1 MLGRHNI
8 HILLA
13 GAAAIACASP
23 ALAQTSAAARASAEG
38 LSDDGNAI
46 IVTAR
51 RRDETL
57 QDVPQTVNA
66 VSSETIQKLRINNAS
81 DIATIVP
88 GLSIEGSSSG
98 SGGFGSSSGIRG
110 VPTFLNSNASP
121 IVQFYLNDATT
132 GNGPEVTQALFDIGQ
147 IEVLKGPQ
155 GTLRGRSAPSGAI
168 TITTKRPDLDQVGGF
183 LNMSGT
189 DKGNVNVQAAV
200 GVPLIPGVLALRLA
214 GAVDHND
221 GSGVTSANAGRDPYV
236 RSEALRGTLLFQPSP
251 DFTAS
256 VMYQRLW
263 RNSQSF
269 TQLIGPGNGTNGP
282 AIAAGDRLGI
292 TDGANRSSS
301 KTDFVVGQID
311 WRFAGQKLSYVGSY
325 RKGEANGRSPQ
336 DVANVL
342 PGIEYYQTTNTPTEA
357 FSHEL
362 RLSSEE
368 RIADIFD
375 YTVGAFYN
383 KETAQPTVSGVAQ
396 FLTGAFG
403 RPGAPAVRDP
413 LDRYTLRTAIS
424 IDPVSIEKSVFGTV
438 TAHIGGSTEL
448 SAGGRFIEFKRRDRY
463 SLGLV
468 GGFNA
473 LNNPTGGFLSC
484 AALGALS
491 PQLAGA
497 VPSPVYTGNPSVC
510 DLPIPS
516 RTLQDV
522 DRRSKFTPFVYNV
535 SLSHKFSP
543 DFMVYGTV
551 GTAFRSAGP
560 QIGITSLTT
569 CCTQIGGPDLGTIDD
584 LIFHGQEKS
593 TTYEIGFKSTFFDN
607 RVRLNVALFKQKFD
621 NYFFLTQS
629 TRYLSVTTGL
639 AAANVSSSEFTAD
652 ADAKVKGIDVEAGFQ
667 IIPGWSLDLG
677 FSWSK
682 AQLDNALIPC
692 NDGNFDGTVDN
703 IVPTVQGFI
712 DAGVIVARCRSSESI
727 ARTPRWNLTAQS
739 EYSTPISGA
748 VDGFLRGNFVYYPD
762 NPNSSQGF
770 VIDKYSLLNLFAGVR
785 SPDNAWEVSLF
796 ANNVLNTQQ
805 VLSINPVAPVSS
817 GNVAAVFGR
826 PASGYQQIAYTPR
839 REFGLLVRYAFGSR

>member
-1 MLGRHNI
+1 MTFF
-8 HILLA
+8 
-13 GAAAIACASP
+13 ACAGS
-23 ALAQTSAAARASAEG
+23 AFAQDASGTRATGG
-38 LSDDGNAI
+38 LSDEGNTI

-66 VSSETIQKLRINNAS
+66 VSSEVIQKLRINNAS

-98 SGGFGSSSGIRG
+98 SGGFGSSTGIRG

-132 GNGPEVTQALFDIGQ
+132 GNSPEVTQALFDIGQ

-168 TITTKRPDLDQVGGF
+168 TITTKRPDLDEVGGF

-189 DKGNVNVQAAV
+189 DKSNINVQGAV
-200 GVPLIPGVLALRLA
+200 GVPLIPGVLALRVA
-214 GAVDHND
+214 GAIDHND
-221 GSGVTSANAGRDPYV
+221 GNGVTSANASLEPYV
-236 RSEALRGTLLFQPSP
+236 RSEAVRGTLLFQPSS
-251 DFTAS
+251 DFTAT

-263 RNSQSF
+263 RKTRSF
-269 TQLIGPGNGTNGP
+269 TQLVGPGNGINGP
-282 AIAAGDRLGI
+282 VIAAGDRRGI
-292 TDGANRSSS
+292 TTGANEGSA

-311 WRFAGQKLSYVGSY
+311 WHFAGQKLTYVGSY
-325 RKGEANGRSPQ
+325 RKGEASGRSPQ

-342 PGIEYYQTTNTPTEA
+342 PGIEYYQFTDTPTEA

-368 RIADIFD
+368 RIAGIFD
-375 YTVGAFYN
+375 YTVGGFYN

-403 RPGAPAVRDP
+403 RPGAPVVQQP
-413 LDRYTLRTAIS
+413 LDRYTLRTSIT
-424 IDPVSIEKSVFGTV
+424 IDPVSIEKSAFGTI
-438 TAHIGGSTEL
+438 TAHITDSTEF

-463 SLGLV
+463 TLGLV

-473 LNNPTGGFLSC
+473 LNNPTGGFIPC
-484 AALGALS
+484 AGLGAIS
-491 PQLAGA
+491 PQLAGTVA
-497 VPSPVYTGNPSVC
+497 SPVYTGVC
-510 DLPIPS
+510 DLPIAS
-516 RTLQDV
+516 QTLQNV

-535 SLSHKFSP
+535 SLSQKITP
-543 DFMVYGTV
+543 DFMVYGTI
-551 GTAFRSAGP
+551 GSAFRSAGP

-569 CCTQIGGPDLGTIDD
+569 CCTQLGGPNLGTIDD

-593 TTYEIGFKSTFFDN
+593 KTYELGFKSTFFDR
-607 RVRLNVALFKQKFD
+607 RVRLNVAIFKQDFD

-629 TRYLSVTTGL
+629 TRYLSVTTSL

-667 IIPGWSLDLG
+667 ITKNWSLDLG

-682 AQLDNALIPC
+682 ARLDNALIPC
-692 NDGNFDGTVDN
+692 NDGNFDGVVDN
-703 IVPTVQGFI
+703 IVPTTQAFI
-712 DAGVIVARCRSSESI
+712 NAGVLVARCRSSESI
-727 ARTPRWNLTAQS
+727 ARTPQWNLTAQS
-739 EYSTPISGA
+739 EYSAPISEKTDA
-748 VDGFLRGNFVYYPD
+748 FIRGNFVYYPD

-785 SPDNAWEVSLF
+785 SADGAWEASIF

-817 GNVAAVFGR
+817 GNVATTFGR
-826 PASGYQQIAYTPR
+826 PASGYQQIGYTPR